1 MISPPAPPA
10 SARMLIATGSF
21 LVGAGDLFL
30 APFALNARA
39 QQNDVFL
46 GNLFVGLLACLLGG
60 ILVAAGLTGLGLRR
74 RAAIVLALGQ
84 PLGAGLAL
92 ALLGQIGVSSM
103 AALSVLAVVQ
113 TLGLALLGTALAV
126 QAGRVR
132 AWGRLLA
139 LPGLGALLLTVAYL
153 LVGGRYYAYG
163 ETVSSLPPYL
173 NLPVFGLT
181 LAVTAVV
188 GVAAMRWRA
197 RGASRSAGG

>member
-10 SARMLIATGSF
+10 RARVLIATGSF

-60 ILVAAGLTGLGLRR
+60 LLVAAGLTGLGLRR
-74 RAAIVLALGQ
+74 RAAVVLALGQ

-103 AALSVLAVVQ
+103 AALSCWPYRGWAPSCSPWP
-113 TLGLALLGTALAV
+113 T
-126 QAGRVR
+126 
-132 AWGRLLA
+132 
-139 LPGLGALLLTVAYL
+139 
-153 LVGGRYYAYG
+153 
-163 ETVSSLPPYL
+163 SSS
-173 NLPVFGLT
+173 
-181 LAVTAVV
+181 
-188 GVAAMRWRA
+188 VAATTPTA
-197 RGASRSAGG
+197 RRSVPCRPI